1 MSHQNQ
7 IGKLIQRLLRVV
19 GANWENPLPSFNYY
33 YINSLTVL
41 RTCGIL
47 PPFSCPFPEAGS
59 MYTPSDA
66 SSVLAAESPKG
77 NGNGIRWKCTERT
90 QRQRRDG
97 ASPRSPSSSHP
108 PHPRWYVPRP
118 FQQPQMKTTC
128 SVVQYNIGDT
138 VQIGYMVQGFAF
150 KKFI

>member
-59 MYTPSDA
+59 TLLPSRRPFWPPNRRREMETEFGGNAPNERNA
-66 SSVLAAESPKG
+66 SAEMALPDPIPLLVS
-77 NGNGIRWKCTERT
+77 
-90 QRQRRDG
+90 
-97 ASPRSPSSSHP
+97 SPRTLAGMFRGLSIS
-108 PHPRWYVPRP
+108 
-118 FQQPQMKTTC
+118 
-128 SVVQYNIGDT
+128 
-138 VQIGYMVQGFAF
+138 F
-150 KKFI
+150 K